1 MLEILFRFFN
11 LIFDAI
17 FKSLT
22 LLIVYAPA
30 LSIIFFIY
38 YKIIKKAVKDGYKE
52 AKKEIDEEDYQKRQQ
67 IKRDMIK

>member
-1 MLEILFRFFN
+1 MLEILFQFFN

-17 FKSLT
+17 FKNLT
-22 LLIVYAPA
+22 LLIVFAPA
-30 LSIIFFIY
+30 LSIIFFIS

-52 AKKEIDEEDYQKRQQ
+52 AKKEIDEEDYQRRQQ